1 MTAREDV
8 LTRIRSAVSNA
19 APAETVVRN
28 YRVEY
33 DSGDVIERF
42 ADRVA
47 DYKAKVRRVGRAEL
61 AGAIAEEV
69 GDRRVGIPA
78 GLPPEWVAGLNTV
91 VDAPALSIDELDALD
106 GAVTGAKLGIA
117 ETGTIV
123 LDSNEVCGRRALSL
137 VPDWH
142 LCVVDVDSVVNS
154 VPQAVAGLAPEMPI
168 TFISGPSAT
177 SDIELNRVE
186 GVHGPRTL
194 IMLLVG

>member
-1 MTAREDV
+1 VTAREDV

-61 AGAIAEEV
+61 AAAIAEEV

-91 VDAPALSIDELDALD
+91 VDAPALSIDALDALD

>member
-1 MTAREDV
+1 MSAREDV
-8 LTRIRSAVSNA
+8 LSRIRAAVA
-19 APAETVVRN
+19 TAPPAEPVVRN
-28 YRVEY
+28 YRISY

-47 DYKAKVRRVGRAEL
+47 DYKASVRRVSQGDL
-61 AGAIAEEV
+61 AAAIAQEV
-69 GDRRVGIPA
+69 GARRVGIPA
-78 GLPPEWVAGLNTV
+78 GLPSEWVDGLDTV
-91 VDAPALSIDELDALD
+91 VDAPALSISELDALD

-123 LDSNEVCGRRALSL
+123 LDSNEVCGRRSLSL

-142 LCVVDVDSVVNS
+142 LCVVQSSSVVNT
-154 VPQAVAGLAPEMPI
+154 VPEAVSALSPDAPI

-194 IMLLVG
+194 IMILVD

>member
-1 MTAREDV
+1 MGAREDV
-8 LTRIRSAVSNA
+8 LTRIRSAVA
-19 APAETVVRN
+19 GAPPAEAVVRN
-28 YRVEY
+28 YRVDY
-33 DSGDVIERF
+33 DDDEVIERF

-47 DYKAKVRRVGRAEL
+47 DYKATVRRVSREELPAVIAAEV
-61 AGAIAEEV
+61 AE
-69 GDRRVGIPA
+69 RRVGIPA
-78 GLPPEWVAGLNTV
+78 GLPPEWVAGLSTV
-91 VDAPALSIDELDALD
+91 VDAPALSIDDLDGLD

-123 LDSNEVCGRRALSL
+123 LDGSAECGRRALSL

-142 LCVVDVDSVVNS
+142 LCIVDVDTVVNS
-154 VPQAVAGLAPEMPI
+154 VPQAVAALPPQAPI

>member
-1 MTAREDV
+1 MSAREDV
-8 LTRIRSAVSNA
+8 LARIRSAVSDA
-19 APAETVVRN
+19 APAEAVVRS
-28 YRVEY
+28 YRIDY
-33 DSGDVIERF
+33 DDEAVIERF
-42 ADRVA
+42 AERVA
-47 DYKAKVRRVGRAEL
+47 DYKATVRRVSRDDL
-61 AGAIAEEV
+61 AAAVAGEV

-78 GLPPEWVAGLNTV
+78 GLPPEWVAGVNTV
-91 VDAPALSIDELDALD
+91 VDDGLSISELDGLD

-123 LDSNEVCGRRALSL
+123 LDGGEICGRRALSL

-142 LCVVDVDSVVNS
+142 LCVVDADAVVNS
-154 VPQAVAGLAPEMPI
+154 VPQAVAGLPPTAPI

-194 IMLLVG
+194 TMLLVG